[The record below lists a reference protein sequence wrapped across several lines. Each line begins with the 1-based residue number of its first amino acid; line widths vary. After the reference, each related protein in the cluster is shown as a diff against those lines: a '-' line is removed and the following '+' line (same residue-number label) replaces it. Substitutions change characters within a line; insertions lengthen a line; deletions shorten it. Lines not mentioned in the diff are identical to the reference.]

1 MQEKT
6 TKTKTKE
13 KNKRGKWKNLFRL
26 PTNKVILLT
35 NNNENKRMMK
45 LKNMRKSKYRKIV

>member
-13 KNKRGKWKNLFRL
+13 KNKRKKWKNLFRL

>member
-13 KNKRGKWKNLFRL
+13 KNKRRKWKNLFRL